1 MLIKEAKN
9 LFTAMIGAT
18 TITYEKANEIIKVL
32 VEKGKVTIEE
42 GKELSEELKREFKD
56 KKNSV
61 KIIANEKINEIKPL
75 SKDEIYDMFKEAN
88 LATKDEINELKEKII
103 KIEEK
108 LKDND
113 Q

>member
-1 MLIKEAKN
+1 MLIKEIKN

-61 KIIANEKINEIKPL
+61 KTIANETINEIKPF
-75 SKDEIYDMFKEAN
+75 SKNDIYGMFEEFNISTKEE
-88 LATKDEINELKEKII
+88 LNELREKIV

-108 LKDND
+108 MKDNEK
-113 Q
+113 